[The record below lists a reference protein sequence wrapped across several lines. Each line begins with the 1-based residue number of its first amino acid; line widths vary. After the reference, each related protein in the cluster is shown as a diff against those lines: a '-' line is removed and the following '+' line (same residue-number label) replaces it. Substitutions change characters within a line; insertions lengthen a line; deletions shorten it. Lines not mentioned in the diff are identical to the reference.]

1 MSSVLD
7 LLNSQLGPQG
17 IEAISRQLGIDPQT
31 AQQAIAGAVPILTG
45 AMAQNAASPQGAASL
60 HNALQQHD
68 GSILDRAMDYIGG
81 GDTSG
86 GASILGHILGSRQ
99 QNAAT
104 GLGRATGLDAGTAGR
119 LLMMLAPLVLG
130 ALGRVRR
137 QQAGNQMG
145 DPGDLADV
153 VRSQHEQA
161 RNAAPPGILGAL
173 TGMLDANHDGSIV
186 DDVTRLGGGVLGGLF
201 GGKR

>member
-17 IEAISRQLGIDPQT
+17 IEAISRQLGIDPET
-31 AQQAIAGAVPILTG
+31 ARQAVAGAVPILTG
-45 AMAQNAASPQGAASL
+45 AMAQNAASPQGAAAL

-86 GASILGHILGSRQ
+86 GASILGHILGGRQ

-104 GLGRATGLDAGTAGR
+104 GLGQATGLDAGTAAR

-130 ALGRVRR
+130 ALGKVRR

-153 VRSQHEQA
+153 VRAQHEQA
-161 RNAAPPGILGAL
+161 QSAAPPGILGAL

-201 GGKR
+201 GGNR